1 MDHRLRILHISD
13 LHSRED
19 GQEWRRRRVLGDA
32 WKANLDA
39 FLEEGAVAV
48 IAFTGDL
55 AFSGRPG
62 EYEGV
67 TGFIFA
73 TLEWLKLGRERLF
86 VVPGNHDVDRSVARH
101 AWSELRQ
108 FSPSDT
114 YILST
119 WMASDGQWAPKHCAP
134 SLREEVLTRQQAY
147 RTWVRETLG
156 RPELLPSP
164 ALHPRLGYRQTLR
177 LPGHPFDLHVIGFD
191 SAWLSGDEHDTGRLW
206 LTEEQ
211 LVRLSS
217 GAGGEPLE
225 GFRLALIHHP
235 LGDLRE

>member
-1 MDHRLRILHISD
+1 MAHRLRILHISD
-13 LHSRED
+13 LHIRED
-19 GQEWRRRRVLGDA
+19 GQEWHRRRVLGDA

-39 FLEEGAVAV
+39 FLEEGDVDV
-48 IAFTGDL
+48 VAFTGDL

-67 TGFIFA
+67 TGFILA

-108 FSPSDT
+108 
-114 YILST
+114 Y
-119 WMASDGQWAPKHCAP
+119 G
-134 SLREEVLTRQQAY
+134 QQAY

-177 LPGHPFDLHVIGFD
+177 LPGHSFDLHVIGFD
-191 SAWLSGDEHDTGRLW
+191 
-206 LTEEQ
+206 
-211 LVRLSS
+211 
-217 GAGGEPLE
+217 
-225 GFRLALIHHP
+225 
-235 LGDLRE
+235 